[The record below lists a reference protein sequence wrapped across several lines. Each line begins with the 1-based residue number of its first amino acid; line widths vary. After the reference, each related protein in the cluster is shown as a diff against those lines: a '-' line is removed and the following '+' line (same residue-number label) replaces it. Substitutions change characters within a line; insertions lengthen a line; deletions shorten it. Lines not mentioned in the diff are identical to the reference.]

1 MAKNNKTI
9 EEKVQ
14 DLEKLL
20 NLIDEPECTLSQ
32 SLEILKEAKK
42 IKLEILENLSEI
54 NNQIKELELGSEAS
68 STQDKINS
76 LEQN

>member
-1 MAKNNKTI
+1 MDKNTKSV

-20 NLIDEPECTLSQ
+20 NKVDDPECTLSQ

-42 IKLEILENLSEI
+42 MKIEILENLAQI
-54 NNQIKELELGSEAS
+54 NNQIQELEL
-68 STQDKINS
+68 STEPSQEN
-76 LEQN
+76 N